1 MANIDRAF
9 IDQVLASTD
18 IVELIKE
25 KVTLS
30 KNGTNYKGLC
40 PFHNEKTPS
49 FNVSSNKQFYHCFG
63 CGASG
68 DAIKFLTEH
77 DHLTF
82 IEALSKLAQAANIEM
97 PDSTKKN
104 DKTYNL
110 FISNKKAAD
119 FYRKTLKVSK
129 DANDYLSKRDISE
142 NMIEIF
148 QIGLARDRWDDLTKM
163 FAKEKLVD
171 NALEAGLLIKANN
184 KVYDRFRNRIMFP
197 IRNSTGNIVGFGG
210 RVFNKQDG
218 AKYLNSP
225 ETKLFHKSYELYGLY
240 ESKKNINQE
249 DNVLIVEGYTDV
261 IGLHNSGIK
270 NCVATLGTAFTKFH
284 FKKIIRYTKNI
295 IFCFD
300 GDSAGKSA
308 AWKAINNCL
317 PELKDDVQL
326 SLIFLPEGTDPD
338 TFVKQKKDEFLTS
351 IENAIPMSQFIIQ
364 SLRTDLDISSVE
376 GRTAFLLN
384 AKKIIDQ
391 MPEITYTN
399 ILKEE
404 FEKIGGNTIN
414 TLKKNNVSKSQNE
427 EKESNI
433 QADSFDIKELAL
445 VNILLEYPNLLDD
458 DTYARYITNNELT
471 NIYDSAVKEK
481 SINPN
486 FKAAH
491 IVNRF
496 EGSHIIHNIMTM
508 KSNEKSEDS
517 ARLTINEI
525 TSQLEKNSNEKTYFD
540 LLNRYS
546 NGDNLSDDEREF
558 IKNFKK

>member
-25 KVTLS
+25 KVALS
-30 KNGTNYKGLC
+30 KNGANYKGLC

-104 DKTYNL
+104 DTTYNL

-119 FYRKTLKVSK
+119 FYNKTLKSNN
-129 DANDYLSKRDISE
+129 DANAYLSKRDI
-142 NMIEIF
+142 NQTMIETF
-148 QIGLARDRWDDLTKM
+148 QIGLANDSWDDLTKI
-163 FAKEKLVD
+163 FTKDKVIE
-171 NALEAGLLIKANN
+171 NALEAGLLIKSNN
-184 KVYDRFRNRIMFP
+184 KIYDRFRNRIMFP
-197 IRNSTGNIVGFGG
+197 IRNSTGNIIGFGG
-210 RVFNKQDG
+210 RIFNQQDG

-240 ESKKNINQE
+240 ESKKSISQE
-249 DNVLIVEGYTDV
+249 DKVLIVEGYTDV

-284 FKKIIRYTKNI
+284 FKKIIRYTNNI
-295 IFCFD
+295 TFCFD
-300 GDSAGKSA
+300 GDVAGKSA

-317 PELKDDVQL
+317 PELKDGVQL
-326 SLIFLPEGTDPD
+326 SLIFLPEGSDPD
-338 TFVKQKKDEFLTS
+338 TFVKEEKDEFLNL
-351 IENAIPMSQFIIQ
+351 INNAMPLSQFIIQ
-364 SLRTDLDISSVE
+364 SLKSNLDINSVE
-376 GRTAFLLN
+376 GRTAFLIN
-384 AKKIIDQ
+384 AKKIIDE
-391 MPEITYTN
+391 MPDITYTT
-399 ILKEE
+399 ILKKE
-404 FEKIGGNTIN
+404 FENIGGNTIRKDIAPKVEAVN
-414 TLKKNNVSKSQNE
+414 
-427 EKESNI
+427 KESSI
-433 QADSFDIKELAL
+433 KKDHFDIKELTL
-445 VNILLEYPNLLDD
+445 INILLEYPSLLEDR
-458 DTYARYITNNELT
+458 TYAKYINNSVLKD
-471 NIYDSAVKEK
+471 IYESALKEK
-481 SINPN
+481 KMNQN

-491 IVNRF
+491 IINRYTDD
-496 EGSHIIHNIMTM
+496 HIIHKIMTM
-508 KSNEKSEDS
+508 DSNEKSEDS

-525 TSQLEKNSNEKTYFD
+525 ASQLEKNSNEDIYFD

-546 NGDNLSDDEREF
+546 NGDKLSDDERQF

>member
-25 KVTLS
+25 KVALS
-30 KNGTNYKGLC
+30 KNGANYKGLC

-82 IEALSKLAQAANIEM
+82 IEALSRLAQAANIEM

-104 DKTYNL
+104 DTTYNL

-119 FYRKTLKVSK
+119 FYNKTLKSNN
-129 DANDYLSKRDISE
+129 DANAYLSKRDI
-142 NMIEIF
+142 NQTMIETF
-148 QIGLARDRWDDLTKM
+148 QIGLANDSWDDLTKI
-163 FAKEKLVD
+163 FTKDKVIE
-171 NALEAGLLIKANN
+171 NALEAGLLIKSNN
-184 KVYDRFRNRIMFP
+184 KIYDRFRNRIMFP
-197 IRNSTGNIVGFGG
+197 IRNSTGNIIGFGG
-210 RVFNKQDG
+210 RIFNQQDG

-240 ESKKNINQE
+240 ESKKSISQE
-249 DNVLIVEGYTDV
+249 DKVLNVEGYTDV

-284 FKKIIRYTKNI
+284 FKKIIRYTNNI
-295 IFCFD
+295 TFCFD
-300 GDSAGKSA
+300 GDVAGKSA

-317 PELKDDVQL
+317 PELKDGVQL
-326 SLIFLPEGTDPD
+326 SLIFLPEGSDPD
-338 TFVKQKKDEFLTS
+338 TFVKEEKDEFLNL
-351 IENAIPMSQFIIQ
+351 INNAMPLSQFIIQ
-364 SLRTDLDISSVE
+364 SLKSNLDINSVE
-376 GRTAFLLN
+376 GRTAFLIN
-384 AKKIIDQ
+384 AKKIIDE
-391 MPEITYTN
+391 MPDITYTT
-399 ILKEE
+399 ILKKE
-404 FEKIGGNTIN
+404 FENIGGNTIRKDIAPKVEAVN
-414 TLKKNNVSKSQNE
+414 
-427 EKESNI
+427 KESSI
-433 QADSFDIKELAL
+433 QKDHFDIKELTL
-445 VNILLEYPNLLDD
+445 INILLEYPSLLEDS
-458 DTYARYITNNELT
+458 TYAKYITNSVLID
-471 NIYDSAVKEK
+471 IYESALKEK
-481 SINPN
+481 KMNQN

-491 IVNRF
+491 IINRYTDD
-496 EGSHIIHNIMTM
+496 HIIHKIMTM
-508 KSNEKSEDS
+508 ESNEKSEDS

-525 TSQLEKNSNEKTYFD
+525 ASQLEKNSNEDIYFD

-546 NGDNLSDDEREF
+546 NGDKLSDDERQF

>member
-25 KVTLS
+25 KVALS

-104 DKTYNL
+104 DTTYNL

-119 FYRKTLKVSK
+119 FYNKTLKLNNV
-129 DANDYLSKRDISE
+129 ANAYLSKRDI
-142 NMIEIF
+142 NQTMIETF
-148 QIGLARDRWDDLTKM
+148 QIGLANDSWDDLTKI
-163 FAKEKLVD
+163 FTKDKVIE
-171 NALEAGLLIKANN
+171 NALEAGLLIKSNN
-184 KVYDRFRNRIMFP
+184 KIYDRFRNRIMFP
-197 IRNSTGNIVGFGG
+197 IRNSTGNIIGFGG
-210 RVFNKQDG
+210 RIFNQQDG

-240 ESKKNINQE
+240 ESKKSISQE
-249 DNVLIVEGYTDV
+249 DKVLIVEGYTDV

-284 FKKIIRYTKNI
+284 FKKIIRYTNNI
-295 IFCFD
+295 TFCFD
-300 GDSAGKSA
+300 GDVAGKSA

-317 PELKDDVQL
+317 PELKDGVQL
-326 SLIFLPEGTDPD
+326 SLIFLPEGSDPD
-338 TFVKQKKDEFLTS
+338 TFVKEEKDEFLNL
-351 IENAIPMSQFIIQ
+351 INNAMPLSQFIIQ
-364 SLRTDLDISSVE
+364 SLKSNLDINSVE
-376 GRTAFLLN
+376 GRTAFLIN
-384 AKKIIDQ
+384 AKKIIDE
-391 MPEITYTN
+391 MPDITYTT
-399 ILKEE
+399 ILKKE
-404 FEKIGGNTIN
+404 FENIGGNTIRKDIAPKVEAVN
-414 TLKKNNVSKSQNE
+414 
-427 EKESNI
+427 KESSI
-433 QADSFDIKELAL
+433 QKDHFDIKELTL
-445 VNILLEYPNLLDD
+445 INILLEYPSLLEDS
-458 DTYARYITNNELT
+458 TYAKYITNSVLID
-471 NIYDSAVKEK
+471 IYESALKEK
-481 SINPN
+481 KMNQN

-491 IVNRF
+491 IINRYTDD
-496 EGSHIIHNIMTM
+496 HIIHKIMTM
-508 KSNEKSEDS
+508 ESNEKSEDS

-525 TSQLEKNSNEKTYFD
+525 ASQLEKNSNEDIYFD

-546 NGDNLSDDEREF
+546 NGDKLSDDERQF

>member
-25 KVTLS
+25 KVALS
-30 KNGTNYKGLC
+30 KNGANYKGLC

-104 DKTYNL
+104 DTTYNL

-119 FYRKTLKVSK
+119 FYNKTLKSNN
-129 DANDYLSKRDISE
+129 DANAYLSKRDI
-142 NMIEIF
+142 NQTMIETF
-148 QIGLARDRWDDLTKM
+148 QIGLANDSWDDLTKI
-163 FAKEKLVD
+163 FTKDKVIE
-171 NALEAGLLIKANN
+171 NALEAGLLIKSNN
-184 KVYDRFRNRIMFP
+184 KIYDRFRNRIMFP
-197 IRNSTGNIVGFGG
+197 IRNSTGNIIGFGG
-210 RVFNKQDG
+210 RIFNQQDG

-240 ESKKNINQE
+240 ESKKSISQE
-249 DNVLIVEGYTDV
+249 DKVLIVEGYTDV

-284 FKKIIRYTKNI
+284 FKKIIRYTNNI
-295 IFCFD
+295 TFCFD
-300 GDSAGKSA
+300 GDVAGKSA

-317 PELKDDVQL
+317 PELKDGVQL
-326 SLIFLPEGTDPD
+326 SLIFLPEGSDPD
-338 TFVKQKKDEFLTS
+338 TFVKEEKDEFLNL
-351 IENAIPMSQFIIQ
+351 INNAMPLSQFIIQ
-364 SLRTDLDISSVE
+364 SLKSNLDINSVE
-376 GRTAFLLN
+376 GRTAFLIN
-384 AKKIIDQ
+384 AKKIIDE
-391 MPEITYTN
+391 MPDITYTT
-399 ILKEE
+399 ILKKE
-404 FEKIGGNTIN
+404 FENIGGNTIRKDIAPKVEAVN
-414 TLKKNNVSKSQNE
+414 
-427 EKESNI
+427 KESSI
-433 QADSFDIKELAL
+433 QKDHFDIKELTL
-445 VNILLEYPNLLDD
+445 INILLEYPNLLEDS
-458 DTYARYITNNELT
+458 TYAKHITNSVLID
-471 NIYDSAVKEK
+471 IYESALKEK
-481 SINPN
+481 KMNQN

-491 IVNRF
+491 IINRYTDD
-496 EGSHIIHNIMTM
+496 HIIHKIMTM
-508 KSNEKSEDS
+508 ESNEKSEDS

-525 TSQLEKNSNEKTYFD
+525 ASQLEKNSNEDIYFD

-546 NGDNLSDDEREF
+546 NGDKLSDDERQF

>member
-25 KVTLS
+25 KVALS
-30 KNGTNYKGLC
+30 KNGANYKGLC

-82 IEALSKLAQAANIEM
+82 IEALSRLAQAANIEM

-104 DKTYNL
+104 DTTYNL

-119 FYRKTLKVSK
+119 FYNKTLKSNN
-129 DANDYLSKRDISE
+129 DANTYLSKRDI
-142 NMIEIF
+142 NQTMIETF
-148 QIGLARDRWDDLTKM
+148 QIGLANDSWDDLTKI
-163 FAKEKLVD
+163 FTKDKVIE
-171 NALEAGLLIKANN
+171 NALEAGLLIKSNN
-184 KVYDRFRNRIMFP
+184 KIYDRFRNRIMFP
-197 IRNSTGNIVGFGG
+197 IRNSTGNIIGFGG
-210 RVFNKQDG
+210 RIFNQQDG

-240 ESKKNINQE
+240 ESKKSISQE
-249 DNVLIVEGYTDV
+249 DKVLIVEGYTDV

-284 FKKIIRYTKNI
+284 FKKIIRYTNNI
-295 IFCFD
+295 TFCFD
-300 GDSAGKSA
+300 GDVAGKSA

-317 PELKDDVQL
+317 PELKDGVQL
-326 SLIFLPEGTDPD
+326 SLIFLPEGSDPD
-338 TFVKQKKDEFLTS
+338 TFVKEEKDEFLNL
-351 IENAIPMSQFIIQ
+351 INNAMPLSQFIIQ
-364 SLRTDLDISSVE
+364 SLKSNLDINSVE
-376 GRTAFLLN
+376 GRTAFLIN
-384 AKKIIDQ
+384 AKKIIDE
-391 MPEITYTN
+391 MPDITYTT
-399 ILKEE
+399 ILKKE
-404 FEKIGGNTIN
+404 FENIGGNTIRKDITPKVEAVN
-414 TLKKNNVSKSQNE
+414 
-427 EKESNI
+427 KESSI
-433 QADSFDIKELAL
+433 KKDHFDIKELTL
-445 VNILLEYPNLLDD
+445 INILLEYPNLLEDSS
-458 DTYARYITNNELT
+458 YAKYITNSALID
-471 NIYDSAVKEK
+471 IYESALKEK
-481 SINPN
+481 KMNQN

-491 IVNRF
+491 IINRYTDD
-496 EGSHIIHNIMTM
+496 HIIHKIMTM
-508 KSNEKSEDS
+508 ESNEKSEDS
-517 ARLTINEI
+517 ARLTINKI
-525 TSQLEKNSNEKTYFD
+525 VSQLEKNADEDIYFD

-546 NGDNLSDDEREF
+546 NGDRLSDDERQF

>member
-25 KVTLS
+25 KVALS

-104 DKTYNL
+104 DTTYNL

-119 FYRKTLKVSK
+119 FYNKTLKSNN
-129 DANDYLSKRDISE
+129 DANAYLSKRDI
-142 NMIEIF
+142 NQTMIETF
-148 QIGLARDRWDDLTKM
+148 QIGLANDSWDDLTKM
-163 FAKEKLVD
+163 FTKDKVIE
-171 NALEAGLLIKANN
+171 NALEAGLLIKSNN
-184 KVYDRFRNRIMFP
+184 KIYDRFRNRIMFP
-197 IRNSTGNIVGFGG
+197 IRNSTGNIIGFGG
-210 RVFNKQDG
+210 RIFNQQDG

-240 ESKKNINQE
+240 ESKKSISQE
-249 DNVLIVEGYTDV
+249 DKVLIVEGYTDV
-261 IGLHNSGIK
+261 IGLHNSAIK

-284 FKKIIRYTKNI
+284 FKKIIRYTNNI
-295 IFCFD
+295 TFCFD
-300 GDSAGKSA
+300 GDVAGKSA

-317 PELKDDVQL
+317 PELKDGVQL
-326 SLIFLPEGTDPD
+326 SLIFLPEGSDPD
-338 TFVKQKKDEFLTS
+338 TFVKEEKDEFLNL
-351 IENAIPMSQFIIQ
+351 INNAIPLSQFIIQ
-364 SLRTDLDISSVE
+364 SLKSNLDINSVE
-376 GRTAFLLN
+376 GRTAFLIN

-391 MPEITYTN
+391 MPDITYTA
-399 ILKEE
+399 ILKKE
-404 FEKIGGNTIN
+404 FENIGGNTIR
-414 TLKKNNVSKSQNE
+414 KNIAPKVKAVN
-427 EKESNI
+427 KESSI
-433 QADSFDIKELAL
+433 QKDHFDIKELTL
-445 VNILLEYPNLLDD
+445 INILLEYPSLLEDS
-458 DTYARYITNNELT
+458 TYAKYITNSVLID
-471 NIYDSAVKEK
+471 IYESALKEK
-481 SINPN
+481 KMNQN

-491 IVNRF
+491 IINRYTDD
-496 EGSHIIHNIMTM
+496 HIIHQIMTM
-508 KSNEKSEDS
+508 ELNEKSEDS
-517 ARLTINEI
+517 ARLTINGI
-525 TSQLEKNSNEKTYFD
+525 ASQLEKNSNEDIYFD

-546 NGDNLSDDEREF
+546 NGDKLSDDERQF

>member
-25 KVTLS
+25 KVALS

-104 DKTYNL
+104 DTTYNL

-119 FYRKTLKVSK
+119 FYNKTLKSNN
-129 DANDYLSKRDISE
+129 DANAYLSKRDI
-142 NMIEIF
+142 NQTMIETF
-148 QIGLARDRWDDLTKM
+148 QIGLANDSWDDLTKI
-163 FAKEKLVD
+163 FTKDKVIE
-171 NALEAGLLIKANN
+171 NALEAGLLIKSNN
-184 KVYDRFRNRIMFP
+184 KIYDRFRNRIMFP
-197 IRNSTGNIVGFGG
+197 IRNSTGNIIGFGG
-210 RVFNKQDG
+210 RIFNQQDG

-240 ESKKNINQE
+240 ESKKSISQE
-249 DNVLIVEGYTDV
+249 DKVLIVEGYTDV

-284 FKKIIRYTKNI
+284 FKKIIRYTNNI
-295 IFCFD
+295 TFCFD
-300 GDSAGKSA
+300 GDVAGKSA

-317 PELKDDVQL
+317 PELKDGVQL
-326 SLIFLPEGTDPD
+326 SLIFLPEGSDPD
-338 TFVKQKKDEFLTS
+338 TFVKEEKDEFLNL
-351 IENAIPMSQFIIQ
+351 INNAMPLSQFIIQ
-364 SLRTDLDISSVE
+364 SLKSNLDINSVE
-376 GRTAFLLN
+376 GRTAFLIN
-384 AKKIIDQ
+384 AKKIIDE
-391 MPEITYTN
+391 MPDITYTT
-399 ILKEE
+399 ILKKE
-404 FEKIGGNTIN
+404 FENIGGNTIRKDIAPKVEAVN
-414 TLKKNNVSKSQNE
+414 
-427 EKESNI
+427 KESSI
-433 QADSFDIKELAL
+433 KKDHFDIKELTL
-445 VNILLEYPNLLDD
+445 INILLEYPSLLEDS
-458 DTYARYITNNELT
+458 TYAKYITNSVLID
-471 NIYDSAVKEK
+471 IYESALKEK
-481 SINPN
+481 KMNQN

-491 IVNRF
+491 IINRYTDD
-496 EGSHIIHNIMTM
+496 HIIHKIMTM
-508 KSNEKSEDS
+508 ESNEKSEDS

-525 TSQLEKNSNEKTYFD
+525 ASQLEKNSNEDIYFD

-546 NGDNLSDDEREF
+546 NGDKLSDDERQF

>member
-25 KVTLS
+25 KVDLS

-104 DKTYNL
+104 DTTYNL

-119 FYRKTLKVSK
+119 FYNKTLKSNNN
-129 DANDYLSKRDISE
+129 ANAYLSKRDI
-142 NMIEIF
+142 NQTMIETF
-148 QIGLARDRWDDLTKM
+148 QIGLANDSWDDLTKI
-163 FAKEKLVD
+163 FTKDKIIE
-171 NALEAGLLIKANN
+171 NALEAGLLIKSNN
-184 KVYDRFRNRIMFP
+184 KIYDRFRNRIMFP
-197 IRNSTGNIVGFGG
+197 IRNSTGNIIGFGG
-210 RVFNKQDG
+210 RIFNQQDG

-240 ESKKNINQE
+240 ESKKSISQE
-249 DNVLIVEGYTDV
+249 DKVLIVEGYTDV

-284 FKKIIRYTKNI
+284 FKKIMRYTNNI
-295 IFCFD
+295 SFCFD
-300 GDSAGKSA
+300 GDVAGKSA

-317 PELKDDVQL
+317 PELKDGVQL

-338 TFVKQKKDEFLTS
+338 TFVKEEKDEFLNL
-351 IENAIPMSQFIIQ
+351 INDAIPLSQFIIQ
-364 SLRTDLDISSVE
+364 SLKTNLDINSVE
-376 GRTAFLLN
+376 GRTAFLIN
-384 AKKIIDQ
+384 AKKIIDE
-391 MPEITYTN
+391 MPDITYTT
-399 ILKEE
+399 ILKKE
-404 FEKIGGNTIN
+404 FENIGGNTIRR
-414 TLKKNNVSKSQNE
+414 NVAPKIE
-427 EKESNI
+427 EVNKESSA
-433 QADSFDIKELAL
+433 QKDHFDIKELTL
-445 VNILLEYPNLLDD
+445 INILLEYPNLLEDG
-458 DTYARYITNNELT
+458 TYAKYITNSVLID
-471 NIYDSAVKEK
+471 IYESALKEK
-481 SINPN
+481 KMNQN

-491 IVNRF
+491 IINRYTDD
-496 EGSHIIHNIMTM
+496 HIIHVIMAM
-508 KSNEKSEDS
+508 ESNEKSEDS

-525 TSQLEKNSNEKTYFD
+525 ASQLEKNSNEDIYFD

-546 NGDNLSDDEREF
+546 NGDKLSDDERQF

>member
-25 KVTLS
+25 KVALS
-30 KNGTNYKGLC
+30 KNGANYKGLC

-104 DKTYNL
+104 DTTYNL

-119 FYRKTLKVSK
+119 FYNKTLKSNN
-129 DANDYLSKRDISE
+129 DANAYLSKRDI
-142 NMIEIF
+142 NQTMIETF
-148 QIGLARDRWDDLTKM
+148 QIGLANDSWDDLTKI
-163 FAKEKLVD
+163 FTKDKIIE
-171 NALEAGLLIKANN
+171 NALEAGLLIKSNN
-184 KVYDRFRNRIMFP
+184 KIYDRFRNRIMFP
-197 IRNSTGNIVGFGG
+197 IRNSTGNIIGFGG
-210 RVFNKQDG
+210 RIFNQQDG

-240 ESKKNINQE
+240 ESKKSISQE
-249 DNVLIVEGYTDV
+249 DKVLIVEGYTDV

-284 FKKIIRYTKNI
+284 FKKIIRYTNNI
-295 IFCFD
+295 TFCFD
-300 GDSAGKSA
+300 GDVAGKSA

-317 PELKDDVQL
+317 PELKDGVQL

-338 TFVKQKKDEFLTS
+338 TFVKEEKDEFLNL
-351 IENAIPMSQFIIQ
+351 INNAMPLSQFIIQ
-364 SLRTDLDISSVE
+364 SLKSNLDINSVE
-376 GRTAFLLN
+376 GRTAFLIN
-384 AKKIIDQ
+384 AKKIIDE
-391 MPEITYTN
+391 MPDITYTT
-399 ILKEE
+399 ILKKE
-404 FEKIGGNTIN
+404 FENIGGNTIRKDIARKVEAVN
-414 TLKKNNVSKSQNE
+414 
-427 EKESNI
+427 KESSI
-433 QADSFDIKELAL
+433 QKDHFDIKELTL
-445 VNILLEYPNLLDD
+445 INILLEYPSLLEDS
-458 DTYARYITNNELT
+458 TYAKYITNSVLID
-471 NIYDSAVKEK
+471 IYESALKEK
-481 SINPN
+481 KMNQN

-491 IVNRF
+491 IINRYTDD
-496 EGSHIIHNIMTM
+496 HIIHKIMTM
-508 KSNEKSEDS
+508 ESNEKSEDS

-525 TSQLEKNSNEKTYFD
+525 ASQLEKNSNEDIYFD

-546 NGDNLSDDEREF
+546 NGDKLSDDERQF

>member
-25 KVTLS
+25 KVALS
-30 KNGTNYKGLC
+30 KNGANYKGLC

-104 DKTYNL
+104 DTTYNL

-119 FYRKTLKVSK
+119 FYNKTLKLNNV
-129 DANDYLSKRDISE
+129 ANAYLSKRDI
-142 NMIEIF
+142 NQTMIETF
-148 QIGLARDRWDDLTKM
+148 QIGLANDSWDDLTKI
-163 FAKEKLVD
+163 FTKDKVIE
-171 NALEAGLLIKANN
+171 NALEAGLLIKSNN
-184 KVYDRFRNRIMFP
+184 KIYDRFRNRIMFP
-197 IRNSTGNIVGFGG
+197 IRNSTGNIIGFGG
-210 RVFNKQDG
+210 RIFNQQDG

-240 ESKKNINQE
+240 ESKKSISQE
-249 DNVLIVEGYTDV
+249 DKVLIVEGYTDV

-284 FKKIIRYTKNI
+284 FKKIIRYTNNI
-295 IFCFD
+295 TFCFD
-300 GDSAGKSA
+300 GDVAGKSA

-317 PELKDDVQL
+317 PELKDGVQL
-326 SLIFLPEGTDPD
+326 SLIFLPEGSDPD
-338 TFVKQKKDEFLTS
+338 TFVKEEKDEFLNL
-351 IENAIPMSQFIIQ
+351 INNAMPLSQFIIQ
-364 SLRTDLDISSVE
+364 SLKSNLDINSVE
-376 GRTAFLLN
+376 GRTAFLIN
-384 AKKIIDQ
+384 AKKIIDE
-391 MPEITYTN
+391 MPDITYTT
-399 ILKEE
+399 ILQKE
-404 FEKIGGNTIN
+404 FENIGGNTIRKDIAPKVEVVN
-414 TLKKNNVSKSQNE
+414 
-427 EKESNI
+427 KESGI
-433 QADSFDIKELAL
+433 QKDHFDIKELTL
-445 VNILLEYPNLLDD
+445 INILLEYPSLLEDR
-458 DTYARYITNNELT
+458 TYAKYITNSVLKD
-471 NIYDSAVKEK
+471 IYESALKEK
-481 SINPN
+481 KINQN

-491 IVNRF
+491 IINRYTDD
-496 EGSHIIHNIMTM
+496 HIIHKIMTM
-508 KSNEKSEDS
+508 ESNEKSEDS

-525 TSQLEKNSNEKTYFD
+525 ASQLEKNSNEDIYFD

-546 NGDNLSDDEREF
+546 NGDKLSDDERQF

>member
-25 KVTLS
+25 KVALS
-30 KNGTNYKGLC
+30 KNGANYKGLC

-104 DKTYNL
+104 DTTYNL
-110 FISNKKAAD
+110 FISNKNAAD
-119 FYRKTLKVSK
+119 FYNKTLKSNN
-129 DANDYLSKRDISE
+129 DANTYLSKRDI
-142 NMIEIF
+142 NQTMIETF
-148 QIGLARDRWDDLTKM
+148 QIGLANDSWDDLTKI
-163 FAKEKLVD
+163 FTKEKIIE
-171 NALEAGLLIKANN
+171 NALEAGLLIKSNN
-184 KVYDRFRNRIMFP
+184 KIYDRFRNRIMFP
-197 IRNSTGNIVGFGG
+197 IRNSTGNIIGFGG
-210 RVFNKQDG
+210 RIFNQQDG

-240 ESKKNINQE
+240 ESKKSISQE
-249 DNVLIVEGYTDV
+249 DKVLIVEGYTDV

-284 FKKIIRYTKNI
+284 FKKIIRYTNNI
-295 IFCFD
+295 TFCFD
-300 GDSAGKSA
+300 GDVAGKSA

-317 PELKDDVQL
+317 PELKDGVQL
-326 SLIFLPEGTDPD
+326 SLIFLPEGSDPD
-338 TFVKQKKDEFLTS
+338 TFVKEEKDEFLNL
-351 IENAIPMSQFIIQ
+351 INNAMPLSQFIIH
-364 SLRTDLDISSVE
+364 SLKSNLDINSVE
-376 GRTAFLLN
+376 GRTTFLIN
-384 AKKIIDQ
+384 AKKIIDE
-391 MPEITYTN
+391 MPDITYTT
-399 ILKEE
+399 ILKKE
-404 FEKIGGNTIN
+404 FENIGGNTIR
-414 TLKKNNVSKSQNE
+414 KNIAPKVEAVN
-427 EKESNI
+427 KESSI
-433 QADSFDIKELAL
+433 QKDHFDIKELTL
-445 VNILLEYPNLLDD
+445 INILLEYPTLLEDS
-458 DTYARYITNNELT
+458 TYAKYITNSVLID
-471 NIYDSAVKEK
+471 IYESALKEK
-481 SINPN
+481 KMNQN

-491 IVNRF
+491 IINRYTDD
-496 EGSHIIHNIMTM
+496 HIIHKIMTM
-508 KSNEKSEDS
+508 ESNEKSEDS

-525 TSQLEKNSNEKTYFD
+525 ASQLEKNSNEDIYFD

-546 NGDNLSDDEREF
+546 NGDKLSDDERQF

>member
-25 KVTLS
+25 KVALS
-30 KNGTNYKGLC
+30 KNGANYKGLC

-104 DKTYNL
+104 DTTYNL

-119 FYRKTLKVSK
+119 FYNKTLKSNN
-129 DANDYLSKRDISE
+129 DANAYLSKRDI
-142 NMIEIF
+142 NQTMIETF
-148 QIGLARDRWDDLTKM
+148 QIGLANDSWDNLTKI
-163 FAKEKLVD
+163 FTKDKIIE
-171 NALEAGLLIKANN
+171 NALEAGLLIKSNN
-184 KVYDRFRNRIMFP
+184 KIYDRFRNRIMFP
-197 IRNSTGNIVGFGG
+197 IRNSTGNIIGFGG
-210 RVFNKQDG
+210 RIFNQQDG

-240 ESKKNINQE
+240 ESKKSISQE
-249 DNVLIVEGYTDV
+249 DKVLIVEGYTDV

-284 FKKIIRYTKNI
+284 FKKIIRYTNNI
-295 IFCFD
+295 TFCFD
-300 GDSAGKSA
+300 GDVAGKSA

-317 PELKDDVQL
+317 PELKDGVQL

-338 TFVKQKKDEFLTS
+338 TFVKEEKDEFLNL
-351 IENAIPMSQFIIQ
+351 INNAMPLSQFIIQ
-364 SLRTDLDISSVE
+364 SLKSNLDINSVE
-376 GRTAFLLN
+376 GRTAFLIN
-384 AKKIIDQ
+384 AKKIIDE
-391 MPEITYTN
+391 MPDITYTT
-399 ILKEE
+399 ILQKE
-404 FEKIGGNTIN
+404 FENIGGNTIRKDIAPKVEAVN
-414 TLKKNNVSKSQNE
+414 
-427 EKESNI
+427 KESSI
-433 QADSFDIKELAL
+433 KKDHFDIKELTL
-445 VNILLEYPNLLDD
+445 INILLEYPSLLEDS
-458 DTYARYITNNELT
+458 TYAKYITNSVLID
-471 NIYDSAVKEK
+471 IYESALKEK
-481 SINPN
+481 KMNQN

-491 IVNRF
+491 IINRYTDD
-496 EGSHIIHNIMTM
+496 HIIHKIMTM
-508 KSNEKSEDS
+508 ESNEKSEDS
-517 ARLTINEI
+517 ARLTVNEI
-525 TSQLEKNSNEKTYFD
+525 ASQLEKNSNEDIYFD

-546 NGDNLSDDEREF
+546 NGDRLSDDERQF

>member
-25 KVTLS
+25 KVALS

-104 DKTYNL
+104 DTTYNL

-119 FYRKTLKVSK
+119 FYNKTLKSNN
-129 DANDYLSKRDISE
+129 DANAYLSKREI
-142 NMIEIF
+142 NQTMIETF
-148 QIGLARDRWDDLTKM
+148 QIGLANDSWDDLTKI
-163 FAKEKLVD
+163 FTKDKIIE
-171 NALEAGLLIKANN
+171 NALEAGLLIKSNN
-184 KVYDRFRNRIMFP
+184 KIYDRFRNRIMFP
-197 IRNSTGNIVGFGG
+197 IRNSTGNIIGFGG
-210 RVFNKQDG
+210 RIFNQQDG

-240 ESKKNINQE
+240 ESKKSISQE
-249 DNVLIVEGYTDV
+249 DKVLIVEGYTDV

-284 FKKIIRYTKNI
+284 FKKIIRYTNNI
-295 IFCFD
+295 TFCFD
-300 GDSAGKSA
+300 GDVAGKSA

-317 PELKDDVQL
+317 PELKDGVQL
-326 SLIFLPEGTDPD
+326 SLIFLPEGSDPD
-338 TFVKQKKDEFLTS
+338 TFVKEEKDEFLNL
-351 IENAIPMSQFIIQ
+351 INNAIPLSQFIIQ
-364 SLRTDLDISSVE
+364 SLKSNLDINSVE
-376 GRTAFLLN
+376 GRTAFLIN
-384 AKKIIDQ
+384 AKKIIDE
-391 MPEITYTN
+391 MPDITYTT
-399 ILKEE
+399 ILKKE
-404 FEKIGGNTIN
+404 FENIAGNTIRKDIAPKVEAVN
-414 TLKKNNVSKSQNE
+414 
-427 EKESNI
+427 KESSI
-433 QADSFDIKELAL
+433 QKDHFDIKELTL
-445 VNILLEYPNLLDD
+445 INILLEYPSLLEDS
-458 DTYARYITNNELT
+458 TYAKYITNSVLID
-471 NIYDSAVKEK
+471 IYESALKEK
-481 SINPN
+481 KMNQN

-491 IVNRF
+491 IINRYTDD
-496 EGSHIIHNIMTM
+496 HIIHKIMTM
-508 KSNEKSEDS
+508 ESNEKSEDS

-525 TSQLEKNSNEKTYFD
+525 ASQLEKNSNEDIYFD

-546 NGDNLSDDEREF
+546 NGDKLSDDERQF

>member
-25 KVTLS
+25 KVALS
-30 KNGTNYKGLC
+30 KNGANYKGLC

-104 DKTYNL
+104 DTTYNL

-119 FYRKTLKVSK
+119 FYNKTLKSNN
-129 DANDYLSKRDISE
+129 DANAYLSKRDI
-142 NMIEIF
+142 NQTMIETF
-148 QIGLARDRWDDLTKM
+148 QIGLANDSWDDLTKI
-163 FAKEKLVD
+163 FTKDKVIE
-171 NALEAGLLIKANN
+171 NALEAGLLIKSNN
-184 KVYDRFRNRIMFP
+184 KIYDRFRNRIMFP
-197 IRNSTGNIVGFGG
+197 IRNSTGNIIGFGG
-210 RVFNKQDG
+210 RIFNQQDG

-240 ESKKNINQE
+240 ESKKSISQE
-249 DNVLIVEGYTDV
+249 DKVLIVEGYTDV

-284 FKKIIRYTKNI
+284 FKKIIRYTNNI
-295 IFCFD
+295 TFCFD
-300 GDSAGKSA
+300 GDVAGKSA

-317 PELKDDVQL
+317 PELKDGVQL
-326 SLIFLPEGTDPD
+326 SLIFLPEGSDPD
-338 TFVKQKKDEFLTS
+338 TFVKEEKDEFLNL
-351 IENAIPMSQFIIQ
+351 INNAMPLSQFIIQ
-364 SLRTDLDISSVE
+364 SLKSNLDINSVE
-376 GRTAFLLN
+376 GRTAFLIN
-384 AKKIIDQ
+384 AKKIIDE
-391 MPEITYTN
+391 MPDITYTT
-399 ILKEE
+399 ILKKE
-404 FEKIGGNTIN
+404 FENIGGNTIRKDIAPKVEAVN
-414 TLKKNNVSKSQNE
+414 
-427 EKESNI
+427 KESSI
-433 QADSFDIKELAL
+433 KKDHFDIKELTL
-445 VNILLEYPNLLDD
+445 INILLEYPSLLEDR
-458 DTYARYITNNELT
+458 TYAKYINNSVLKD
-471 NIYDSAVKEK
+471 IYESALKEK
-481 SINPN
+481 KMNQN

-491 IVNRF
+491 IINRYTDD
-496 EGSHIIHNIMTM
+496 HIIHKIMTM
-508 KSNEKSEDS
+508 ESNEKSEDS

-525 TSQLEKNSNEKTYFD
+525 ASQLEKNSNEDIYFD

-546 NGDNLSDDEREF
+546 NGDKLSDDERQF

>member
-25 KVTLS
+25 KVALS
-30 KNGTNYKGLC
+30 KNGANYKGLC

-104 DKTYNL
+104 DTTYNL

-119 FYRKTLKVSK
+119 FYNKTLKSNN
-129 DANDYLSKRDISE
+129 DANAYLSKRDI
-142 NMIEIF
+142 NQTMIETF
-148 QIGLARDRWDDLTKM
+148 QIGLANDSWDDLTKI
-163 FAKEKLVD
+163 FTKDKVIE
-171 NALEAGLLIKANN
+171 NALEAGLLIKSNN
-184 KVYDRFRNRIMFP
+184 KIYDRFRNRIMFP
-197 IRNSTGNIVGFGG
+197 IRNSTGNIIGFGG
-210 RVFNKQDG
+210 RIFNQQDG

-240 ESKKNINQE
+240 ESKKSISQE
-249 DNVLIVEGYTDV
+249 DKVLIVEGYTDV

-284 FKKIIRYTKNI
+284 FKKIIRYTNNI
-295 IFCFD
+295 TFCFD
-300 GDSAGKSA
+300 GDVAGKSA

-317 PELKDDVQL
+317 PELKDGVQL
-326 SLIFLPEGTDPD
+326 SLIFLPEGSDPD
-338 TFVKQKKDEFLTS
+338 TFVKEEKDEFLNL
-351 IENAIPMSQFIIQ
+351 INNAMPLSQFIIQ
-364 SLRTDLDISSVE
+364 SLKSNLDINSVE
-376 GRTAFLLN
+376 GRTAFLIN
-384 AKKIIDQ
+384 AKKIIDE
-391 MPEITYTN
+391 MPDITYTT
-399 ILKEE
+399 ILKKE
-404 FEKIGGNTIN
+404 FENIGGNTIRKDIPPKVESVN
-414 TLKKNNVSKSQNE
+414 
-427 EKESNI
+427 KESSI
-433 QADSFDIKELAL
+433 QKDHFDIKELTL
-445 VNILLEYPNLLDD
+445 INILLEYPSLLEDS
-458 DTYARYITNNELT
+458 TYAKYITNSVLID
-471 NIYDSAVKEK
+471 IYESALKEK
-481 SINPN
+481 KMNQN

-491 IVNRF
+491 IINRYTDD
-496 EGSHIIHNIMTM
+496 HIIHKIMTM
-508 KSNEKSEDS
+508 ESNEKSEDS

-525 TSQLEKNSNEKTYFD
+525 ASQLEKNSNEDIYFD

-546 NGDNLSDDEREF
+546 NGDKLSDDERQF

>member
-25 KVTLS
+25 KVALS
-30 KNGTNYKGLC
+30 KNGANYKGLC

-104 DKTYNL
+104 DTTYNL

-119 FYRKTLKVSK
+119 FYNKTLKSNN
-129 DANDYLSKRDISE
+129 DANAYLSKRDI
-142 NMIEIF
+142 NQTMIETF
-148 QIGLARDRWDDLTKM
+148 QIGLANDSWDDLTKI
-163 FAKEKLVD
+163 FTKDKVIE
-171 NALEAGLLIKANN
+171 NALEAGLLIKSNN
-184 KVYDRFRNRIMFP
+184 KIYDRFRNRIMFP
-197 IRNSTGNIVGFGG
+197 IRNSTGNIIGFGG
-210 RVFNKQDG
+210 RIFNQQDG

-240 ESKKNINQE
+240 ESKKSISQE
-249 DNVLIVEGYTDV
+249 DKVLIVEGYTDV

-284 FKKIIRYTKNI
+284 FKKIIRYTNNI
-295 IFCFD
+295 TFCFD
-300 GDSAGKSA
+300 GDVAGKSA

-317 PELKDDVQL
+317 PELKDGVQL
-326 SLIFLPEGTDPD
+326 SLIFLPEGSDPD
-338 TFVKQKKDEFLTS
+338 TFVKEEKDEFLNL
-351 IENAIPMSQFIIQ
+351 INNAIPLSQFIIQ
-364 SLRTDLDISSVE
+364 SLKSNLDINSVE
-376 GRTAFLLN
+376 GRTAFLIN
-384 AKKIIDQ
+384 AKKIIDE
-391 MPEITYTN
+391 MPDITYTT
-399 ILKEE
+399 ILKKE
-404 FEKIGGNTIN
+404 FENIGGNTIRKDIAPKVEAVN
-414 TLKKNNVSKSQNE
+414 
-427 EKESNI
+427 KESSI
-433 QADSFDIKELAL
+433 QKDHFDIKELTL
-445 VNILLEYPNLLDD
+445 INILLEYPSLLEDS
-458 DTYARYITNNELT
+458 TYAKYITNSVLID
-471 NIYDSAVKEK
+471 IYESALKEK
-481 SINPN
+481 KMNQN

-491 IVNRF
+491 IINRYTDD
-496 EGSHIIHNIMTM
+496 HIIHKIMTM
-508 KSNEKSEDS
+508 ESNEKSEDS

-525 TSQLEKNSNEKTYFD
+525 ASQLEKNSNEDIYFD

-546 NGDNLSDDEREF
+546 NGDKLSDDERQF

>member
-25 KVTLS
+25 KVALS
-30 KNGTNYKGLC
+30 KNGANYKGLC

-104 DKTYNL
+104 DTTYNL

-119 FYRKTLKVSK
+119 FYNKTLKSNN
-129 DANDYLSKRDISE
+129 DANAYLSKRDI
-142 NMIEIF
+142 NQTMIETF
-148 QIGLARDRWDDLTKM
+148 QIGLANDSWDDLTKI
-163 FAKEKLVD
+163 FTKDKVIE
-171 NALEAGLLIKANN
+171 NALEAGLLIKSNN
-184 KVYDRFRNRIMFP
+184 KIYDRFRNRIMFP
-197 IRNSTGNIVGFGG
+197 IRNSTGNIIGFGG
-210 RVFNKQDG
+210 RIFNQQDG

-240 ESKKNINQE
+240 ESKKSISQE
-249 DNVLIVEGYTDV
+249 DKVLIVEGYTDV

-284 FKKIIRYTKNI
+284 FKKIIRYTNNI
-295 IFCFD
+295 TFCFD
-300 GDSAGKSA
+300 GDVAGKSA

-317 PELKDDVQL
+317 PELKDGVQL
-326 SLIFLPEGTDPD
+326 SLIFLPEGSDPD
-338 TFVKQKKDEFLTS
+338 TFVKEEKDEFLNL
-351 IENAIPMSQFIIQ
+351 INNAMPLSQFIIQ
-364 SLRTDLDISSVE
+364 SLKSNLDINSVE
-376 GRTAFLLN
+376 GRTAFLIN
-384 AKKIIDQ
+384 AKKIIDE
-391 MPEITYTN
+391 MPDITYTT
-399 ILKEE
+399 ILQKE
-404 FEKIGGNTIN
+404 FENIGGNTIRKDIAPKVEAVN
-414 TLKKNNVSKSQNE
+414 
-427 EKESNI
+427 KESSI
-433 QADSFDIKELAL
+433 KKDHFDIKELTL
-445 VNILLEYPNLLDD
+445 INILLEYPSLLEDR
-458 DTYARYITNNELT
+458 TYAKYINNSVLKD
-471 NIYDSAVKEK
+471 IYESALKEK
-481 SINPN
+481 KMNQN

-491 IVNRF
+491 IINRYTDD
-496 EGSHIIHNIMTM
+496 HIIHKIMTM
-508 KSNEKSEDS
+508 ESNEKSEDS
-517 ARLTINEI
+517 ARLTVNEI
-525 TSQLEKNSNEKTYFD
+525 ASQLEKNSNEDIYFD

-546 NGDNLSDDEREF
+546 NGDKLSDDERQF

>member
-25 KVTLS
+25 KVALS
-30 KNGTNYKGLC
+30 KNGANYKGLC

-104 DKTYNL
+104 DVTYNL

-119 FYRKTLKVSK
+119 FYNKTLKFNN
-129 DANDYLSKRDISE
+129 DANAYLSKRDI
-142 NMIEIF
+142 NQTMIETF
-148 QIGLARDRWDDLTKM
+148 QIGLANDSWDDLTKI
-163 FAKEKLVD
+163 FTKDKVIE
-171 NALEAGLLIKANN
+171 NALEAGLLIKSNN
-184 KVYDRFRNRIMFP
+184 KIYDRFRNRIMFP
-197 IRNSTGNIVGFGG
+197 IRNSTGNIIGFGG
-210 RVFNKQDG
+210 RIFNQQDG

-240 ESKKNINQE
+240 ESKKSISQE
-249 DNVLIVEGYTDV
+249 DKVLIVEGYTDV

-284 FKKIIRYTKNI
+284 FKKIIRYTNNI
-295 IFCFD
+295 TFCFD
-300 GDSAGKSA
+300 GDVAGKSA

-317 PELKDDVQL
+317 PELKDGVQL
-326 SLIFLPEGTDPD
+326 SLIFLPEGSDPD
-338 TFVKQKKDEFLTS
+338 TFVKEEKDEFLNL
-351 IENAIPMSQFIIQ
+351 INNAMPLSQFIIQ
-364 SLRTDLDISSVE
+364 SLKSNLDINSVE
-376 GRTAFLLN
+376 GRTAFLIN
-384 AKKIIDQ
+384 AKKIIDE
-391 MPEITYTN
+391 MPDITYTT
-399 ILKEE
+399 ILKKE
-404 FEKIGGNTIN
+404 FENIGGNTIRR
-414 TLKKNNVSKSQNE
+414 NVAPKIE
-427 EKESNI
+427 EVNKESSV
-433 QADSFDIKELAL
+433 QKDHFDIKELTL
-445 VNILLEYPNLLDD
+445 INILLEYPRLLEDS
-458 DTYARYITNNELT
+458 TYAKYITNSVLID
-471 NIYDSAVKEK
+471 IYESALKEK
-481 SINPN
+481 KMNQN

-491 IVNRF
+491 IINRYTDD
-496 EGSHIIHNIMTM
+496 HIIHEVMTM
-508 KSNEKSEDS
+508 ESNEKSEDS

-525 TSQLEKNSNEKTYFD
+525 ASQLEKNSNEDIYFD

-546 NGDNLSDDEREF
+546 NGDKLSDDERQF

>member
-25 KVTLS
+25 KVALS

-104 DKTYNL
+104 DTTYNL

-119 FYRKTLKVSK
+119 FYNKTLKSNN
-129 DANDYLSKRDISE
+129 DANAYLSKRDI
-142 NMIEIF
+142 NQTMIETF
-148 QIGLARDRWDDLTKM
+148 QIGLANDSWDDLTKI
-163 FAKEKLVD
+163 FTKEKIIE
-171 NALEAGLLIKANN
+171 NALEAGLLIKSNN
-184 KVYDRFRNRIMFP
+184 KIYDRFRNRIMFP
-197 IRNSTGNIVGFGG
+197 IRNSTGNIIGFGG
-210 RVFNKQDG
+210 RIFNQQDG

-240 ESKKNINQE
+240 ESKKSISQE
-249 DNVLIVEGYTDV
+249 DKVLIVEGYTDV

-284 FKKIIRYTKNI
+284 FKKIIRYTNNI
-295 IFCFD
+295 TFCFD
-300 GDSAGKSA
+300 GDVAGKSA

-317 PELKDDVQL
+317 PELKDGVQL
-326 SLIFLPEGTDPD
+326 SLIFLPEGSDPD
-338 TFVKQKKDEFLTS
+338 TFVKEEKDEFLNL
-351 IENAIPMSQFIIQ
+351 INNAMPLSQFIIQ
-364 SLRTDLDISSVE
+364 SLKSNLDINSVE
-376 GRTAFLLN
+376 GRTTFLIN
-384 AKKIIDQ
+384 AKKIIDE
-391 MPEITYTN
+391 MPDITYTT
-399 ILKEE
+399 ILKKE
-404 FEKIGGNTIN
+404 FENIGGNTIRKDIAPKVEAVN
-414 TLKKNNVSKSQNE
+414 
-427 EKESNI
+427 KESSI
-433 QADSFDIKELAL
+433 QKDHFDIKELTL
-445 VNILLEYPNLLDD
+445 INILLEYPSLLEDS
-458 DTYARYITNNELT
+458 TYAKYITNSVLID
-471 NIYDSAVKEK
+471 IYESALKEK
-481 SINPN
+481 KMNQN

-491 IVNRF
+491 IINRYTDD
-496 EGSHIIHNIMTM
+496 HIIHKIMTM
-508 KSNEKSEDS
+508 ESNEKSEDS

-525 TSQLEKNSNEKTYFD
+525 ASQLEKNSNEDIYFD

-546 NGDNLSDDEREF
+546 NGDKLSDDERQF

>member
-25 KVTLS
+25 KVALS
-30 KNGTNYKGLC
+30 KNGANYKGLC

-82 IEALSKLAQAANIEM
+82 IEALSRLAQAANIEM

-104 DKTYNL
+104 DTTYNL

-119 FYRKTLKVSK
+119 FYNKTLKSNN
-129 DANDYLSKRDISE
+129 DANAYLSKRDI
-142 NMIEIF
+142 NQTMIETF
-148 QIGLARDRWDDLTKM
+148 QIGLANDSWDDLTKI
-163 FAKEKLVD
+163 FTKDKVIE
-171 NALEAGLLIKANN
+171 NALEAGLLIKSNN
-184 KVYDRFRNRIMFP
+184 KIYDRFRNRIMFP
-197 IRNSTGNIVGFGG
+197 IRNSTGNIIGFGG
-210 RVFNKQDG
+210 RIFNQQDG

-240 ESKKNINQE
+240 ESKKSISQE
-249 DNVLIVEGYTDV
+249 DKVLIVEGYTDV

-284 FKKIIRYTKNI
+284 FKKIIRYTNNI
-295 IFCFD
+295 TFCFD
-300 GDSAGKSA
+300 GDVAGKSA

-317 PELKDDVQL
+317 PELKDGVQL
-326 SLIFLPEGTDPD
+326 SLIFLPEGSDPD
-338 TFVKQKKDEFLTS
+338 TFVKEEKDEFLNL
-351 IENAIPMSQFIIQ
+351 INNAMPLSQFIIQ
-364 SLRTDLDISSVE
+364 SLKSNLDINSVE
-376 GRTAFLLN
+376 GRTAFLIN
-384 AKKIIDQ
+384 AKKIIDE
-391 MPEITYTN
+391 MPDITYTT
-399 ILKEE
+399 ILQKE
-404 FEKIGGNTIN
+404 FENIGGNTIRKDIAPKVEAVN
-414 TLKKNNVSKSQNE
+414 
-427 EKESNI
+427 KESSI
-433 QADSFDIKELAL
+433 KKDHFDIKELTL
-445 VNILLEYPNLLDD
+445 INILLEYPSLLEDR
-458 DTYARYITNNELT
+458 TYAKYINNSVLKD
-471 NIYDSAVKEK
+471 IYESALKEK
-481 SINPN
+481 KMNQN

-491 IVNRF
+491 IINRYTDD
-496 EGSHIIHNIMTM
+496 HIIHKIMTM
-508 KSNEKSEDS
+508 ESNEKSEDS

-525 TSQLEKNSNEKTYFD
+525 ASQLEKNADEDIYFD

-546 NGDNLSDDEREF
+546 NGDKLSDDERQF

>member
-25 KVTLS
+25 KVALS

-104 DKTYNL
+104 DMTYNL

-119 FYRKTLKVSK
+119 FYNKTLNSSNN
-129 DANDYLSKRDISE
+129 ANAYLSKRDI
-142 NMIEIF
+142 NQTMIETF
-148 QIGLARDRWDDLTKM
+148 QIGLANDSWDDLTKI
-163 FAKEKLVD
+163 FTKEKITE
-171 NALEAGLLIKANN
+171 NALEAGLLIKSNS
-184 KVYDRFRNRIMFP
+184 KIYDRFRNRIMFP
-197 IRNSTGNIVGFGG
+197 IRNSTGNIIGFGG
-210 RVFNKQDG
+210 RIFNQQDG

-240 ESKKNINQE
+240 ESKKSISQE
-249 DNVLIVEGYTDV
+249 DKVLIVEGYTDV
-261 IGLHNSGIK
+261 IGLHNCGIK

-284 FKKIIRYTKNI
+284 FKKLIRYTNNI

-300 GDSAGKSA
+300 GDVAGKSA

-317 PELKDDVQL
+317 PELKDGVQL
-326 SLIFLPEGTDPD
+326 SLIFLPEDTDPD
-338 TFVKQKKDEFLTS
+338 AFVKEDKDEFLNL
-351 IENAIPMSQFIIQ
+351 INNAMPLSQFIIQ
-364 SLRTDLDISSVE
+364 SLKSKLDIDSVE
-376 GRTAFLLN
+376 GRTTFLIN

-391 MPEITYTN
+391 MPDITYTT
-399 ILKEE
+399 ILKKE
-404 FEKIGGNTIN
+404 FENIGGNII
-414 TLKKNNVSKSQNE
+414 KKNIAPKV
-427 EKESNI
+427 ESVNAEISI
-433 QADSFDIKELAL
+433 QKDHFDIKELTL
-445 VNILLEYPNLLDD
+445 INILLEYPNLLKDR
-458 DTYARYITNNELT
+458 TYAKYISNSVLKD
-471 NIYDSAVKEK
+471 IYESALKEK
-481 SINPN
+481 KMNQN

-491 IVNRF
+491 IINRYTDD
-496 EGSHIIHNIMTM
+496 HIIHKIMTM
-508 KSNEKSEDS
+508 ESNEKSEDS

-525 TSQLEKNSNEKTYFD
+525 ASQLEKNSNEDIYFD

-546 NGDNLSDDEREF
+546 DGEKLSDDERQF

>member
-25 KVTLS
+25 KVALS
-30 KNGTNYKGLC
+30 KNGANYKGLC

-104 DKTYNL
+104 DTTYNL

-119 FYRKTLKVSK
+119 FYNKTLKSNN
-129 DANDYLSKRDISE
+129 DANAYLSKRDI
-142 NMIEIF
+142 NQTMIETF
-148 QIGLARDRWDDLTKM
+148 QIGLANDSWDDLTKI
-163 FAKEKLVD
+163 FTKDKVIE
-171 NALEAGLLIKANN
+171 NALEAGLLIKSNN
-184 KVYDRFRNRIMFP
+184 KIYDRFRNRIMFP
-197 IRNSTGNIVGFGG
+197 IRNSTGNIIGFGG
-210 RVFNKQDG
+210 RIFNQQDG

-240 ESKKNINQE
+240 ESKKSISQE
-249 DNVLIVEGYTDV
+249 DKVLIVEGYTDV

-284 FKKIIRYTKNI
+284 FKKIIRYTNNI
-295 IFCFD
+295 TFCFD
-300 GDSAGKSA
+300 GDVAGKSA

-317 PELKDDVQL
+317 PELKDGVQL
-326 SLIFLPEGTDPD
+326 SLIFLPEGSDPD
-338 TFVKQKKDEFLTS
+338 TFVKEEKDEFLNL
-351 IENAIPMSQFIIQ
+351 INNAMPLSQFIIQ
-364 SLRTDLDISSVE
+364 SLKSNLDINSVE
-376 GRTAFLLN
+376 GRTAFLIN
-384 AKKIIDQ
+384 AKKIIDE
-391 MPEITYTN
+391 MPDITYTT
-399 ILKEE
+399 ILKKE
-404 FEKIGGNTIN
+404 FENIGGNTIR
-414 TLKKNNVSKSQNE
+414 KNLAPKIEVIN
-427 EKESNI
+427 KESSI
-433 QADSFDIKELAL
+433 QKDHFDIKELTL
-445 VNILLEYPNLLDD
+445 INILLEYPSLLEDS
-458 DTYARYITNNELT
+458 TYAKYITNSVLID
-471 NIYDSAVKEK
+471 IYESALKEK
-481 SINPN
+481 KMNQN

-491 IVNRF
+491 IINRYTDD
-496 EGSHIIHNIMTM
+496 HIIHKIMTM
-508 KSNEKSEDS
+508 ESNEKSEDS

-525 TSQLEKNSNEKTYFD
+525 ASQLEKNSNEDIYFD

-546 NGDNLSDDEREF
+546 NGDKLSDDERQF

>member
-25 KVTLS
+25 KVALS
-30 KNGTNYKGLC
+30 KNGANYKGLC

-104 DKTYNL
+104 DTTYNL

-119 FYRKTLKVSK
+119 FYNKTLKSNN
-129 DANDYLSKRDISE
+129 DANAYLSKRDI
-142 NMIEIF
+142 NQTMIETF
-148 QIGLARDRWDDLTKM
+148 QIGLANDSWDDLTKI
-163 FAKEKLVD
+163 FTKDKVIE
-171 NALEAGLLIKANN
+171 NALEAGLLIKSNN
-184 KVYDRFRNRIMFP
+184 KIYDRFRNRIMFP
-197 IRNSTGNIVGFGG
+197 IRNSTGNIIGFGG
-210 RVFNKQDG
+210 RIFNQQDG

-240 ESKKNINQE
+240 ESKKSISQE
-249 DNVLIVEGYTDV
+249 DKVLIVEGYTDV

-284 FKKIIRYTKNI
+284 FKKIIRYTNNI
-295 IFCFD
+295 TFCFD
-300 GDSAGKSA
+300 GDVAGKSA

-317 PELKDDVQL
+317 PELKDGVQL
-326 SLIFLPEGTDPD
+326 SLIFLPEGSDPD
-338 TFVKQKKDEFLTS
+338 TFVKEEKDEFLNL
-351 IENAIPMSQFIIQ
+351 INNAMPLSQFIIQ
-364 SLRTDLDISSVE
+364 SLKSNLDINSVE
-376 GRTAFLLN
+376 GRTAFLIN
-384 AKKIIDQ
+384 AKKIIDE
-391 MPEITYTN
+391 MPDITYTT
-399 ILKEE
+399 ILKKE
-404 FEKIGGNTIN
+404 FENIGGNTIRKDIAPKVEAVN
-414 TLKKNNVSKSQNE
+414 
-427 EKESNI
+427 KESSI
-433 QADSFDIKELAL
+433 KKDHFDIKELTL
-445 VNILLEYPNLLDD
+445 INILLEYPSLLEDR
-458 DTYARYITNNELT
+458 TYAKYINNSVLKD
-471 NIYDSAVKEK
+471 IYESALKEK
-481 SINPN
+481 KINQN

-491 IVNRF
+491 IINRYTDD
-496 EGSHIIHNIMTM
+496 HIIHKIMTM
-508 KSNEKSEDS
+508 ESNEKSEDS

-525 TSQLEKNSNEKTYFD
+525 ASQLEKNSNEDIYFD

-546 NGDNLSDDEREF
+546 NGDKLSDDERQF

>member
-25 KVTLS
+25 KVALS
-30 KNGTNYKGLC
+30 KNGANYKGLC

-104 DKTYNL
+104 DTTYNL

-119 FYRKTLKVSK
+119 FYNKTLKLNNV
-129 DANDYLSKRDISE
+129 ANAYLSKRDI
-142 NMIEIF
+142 NQTMIETF
-148 QIGLARDRWDDLTKM
+148 QIGLANDSWDDLTKI
-163 FAKEKLVD
+163 FTKDKVIE
-171 NALEAGLLIKANN
+171 NALEAGLLIKSNN
-184 KVYDRFRNRIMFP
+184 KIYDRFRNRIMFP
-197 IRNSTGNIVGFGG
+197 IRNSTGNIIGFGG
-210 RVFNKQDG
+210 RIFNQQDG

-240 ESKKNINQE
+240 ESKKSISQE
-249 DNVLIVEGYTDV
+249 DKVLIVEGYTDV

-284 FKKIIRYTKNI
+284 FKKIVRYTNNI
-295 IFCFD
+295 TFCFD
-300 GDSAGKSA
+300 GDVAGKSA

-317 PELKDDVQL
+317 PELKDGVQL
-326 SLIFLPEGTDPD
+326 SLIFLPEGSDPD
-338 TFVKQKKDEFLTS
+338 TFVKEEKDEFLNL
-351 IENAIPMSQFIIQ
+351 INNAMPLSQFIIQ
-364 SLRTDLDISSVE
+364 SLKSNLDINSVE
-376 GRTAFLLN
+376 GRTAFLIN
-384 AKKIIDQ
+384 AKKIIDE
-391 MPEITYTN
+391 MPDITYTT
-399 ILKEE
+399 ILKKE
-404 FEKIGGNTIN
+404 FENIGGNTIRKDIAPKVEAVN
-414 TLKKNNVSKSQNE
+414 
-427 EKESNI
+427 KESGI
-433 QADSFDIKELAL
+433 QKDHFDIKELTL
-445 VNILLEYPNLLDD
+445 INILLEYPSLLEDR
-458 DTYARYITNNELT
+458 TYAKYITNSVLKD
-471 NIYDSAVKEK
+471 IYESALKEK
-481 SINPN
+481 KINQN

-491 IVNRF
+491 IINRYTDD
-496 EGSHIIHNIMTM
+496 HIIHKIMTM
-508 KSNEKSEDS
+508 ESNEKSEDS

-525 TSQLEKNSNEKTYFD
+525 ASQLEKNSNEDIYFD

-546 NGDNLSDDEREF
+546 NGDKLSDDERQF

>member
-25 KVTLS
+25 KVALS
-30 KNGTNYKGLC
+30 KNGANYKGLC

-104 DKTYNL
+104 DTTYNL

-119 FYRKTLKVSK
+119 FYNKTLKSNN
-129 DANDYLSKRDISE
+129 DANAYLSKRDI
-142 NMIEIF
+142 NQTMIETF
-148 QIGLARDRWDDLTKM
+148 QIGLANDSWDDLTKI
-163 FAKEKLVD
+163 FTKDKVIE
-171 NALEAGLLIKANN
+171 NALEAGLLIKSNN
-184 KVYDRFRNRIMFP
+184 KIYDRFRNRIMFP
-197 IRNSTGNIVGFGG
+197 IRNSTGNIIGFGG
-210 RVFNKQDG
+210 RIFNQQDG

-240 ESKKNINQE
+240 ESKKSISQE
-249 DNVLIVEGYTDV
+249 DKVLIVEGYTDV

-284 FKKIIRYTKNI
+284 FKKIIRYTNNI
-295 IFCFD
+295 TFCFD
-300 GDSAGKSA
+300 GDVAGKSA

-317 PELKDDVQL
+317 PELKDGVQL
-326 SLIFLPEGTDPD
+326 SLIFLPEGSDPD
-338 TFVKQKKDEFLTS
+338 TFVKEEKDEFLNL
-351 IENAIPMSQFIIQ
+351 INNAMPLSQFIIQ
-364 SLRTDLDISSVE
+364 SLKSNLDINSVE
-376 GRTAFLLN
+376 GRTAFLIN
-384 AKKIIDQ
+384 AKKIIDE
-391 MPEITYTN
+391 MPDITYTT
-399 ILKEE
+399 ILKKE
-404 FEKIGGNTIN
+404 FENIGGNTIRKDIAPKVEAVN
-414 TLKKNNVSKSQNE
+414 
-427 EKESNI
+427 KESSI
-433 QADSFDIKELAL
+433 QKDHFDIKELTL
-445 VNILLEYPNLLDD
+445 INILLEYPSLLEDR
-458 DTYARYITNNELT
+458 TYAKYITNSVLKD
-471 NIYDSAVKEK
+471 IYESALKEK
-481 SINPN
+481 KINQN

-491 IVNRF
+491 IINRYTDD
-496 EGSHIIHNIMTM
+496 HIIHKIMTM
-508 KSNEKSEDS
+508 ESNEKSEDS

-525 TSQLEKNSNEKTYFD
+525 ASQLEKNSNEDIYFD

-546 NGDNLSDDEREF
+546 NGDRLSDDERQF

>member
-25 KVTLS
+25 KVALS
-30 KNGTNYKGLC
+30 KNGANYKGLC

-104 DKTYNL
+104 DTTYNL

-119 FYRKTLKVSK
+119 FYNKTLKSNN
-129 DANDYLSKRDISE
+129 DANAYLSKRDI
-142 NMIEIF
+142 NQTMIETF
-148 QIGLARDRWDDLTKM
+148 QIGLANDSWDDLTKI
-163 FAKEKLVD
+163 FTKDKVIE
-171 NALEAGLLIKANN
+171 NALEAGLLIKSNN
-184 KVYDRFRNRIMFP
+184 KIYDRFRNRIMFP
-197 IRNSTGNIVGFGG
+197 IRNSTGNIIGFGG
-210 RVFNKQDG
+210 RIFNQQDG

-240 ESKKNINQE
+240 ESKKSISQE
-249 DNVLIVEGYTDV
+249 DKVLIVEGYTDV

-284 FKKIIRYTKNI
+284 FKKIIRYTNNI
-295 IFCFD
+295 TFCFD
-300 GDSAGKSA
+300 GDVAGKSA

-317 PELKDDVQL
+317 PELKDGVQL

-338 TFVKQKKDEFLTS
+338 TFVKEEKDEFLNL
-351 IENAIPMSQFIIQ
+351 INNAMPLSQFIIQ
-364 SLRTDLDISSVE
+364 SLKSNLDINSVE
-376 GRTAFLLN
+376 GRTAFLIN
-384 AKKIIDQ
+384 AKKIIDE
-391 MPEITYTN
+391 MPDITYTT
-399 ILKEE
+399 ILKKE
-404 FEKIGGNTIN
+404 FENIGGNTIRKDIAPKVEAVN
-414 TLKKNNVSKSQNE
+414 
-427 EKESNI
+427 KESSI
-433 QADSFDIKELAL
+433 KKDHFDIKELTL
-445 VNILLEYPNLLDD
+445 INILLEYPSLLEDR
-458 DTYARYITNNELT
+458 TYAKYINNSVLKD
-471 NIYDSAVKEK
+471 IYESALKEK
-481 SINPN
+481 KMNQN

-491 IVNRF
+491 IINRYTDD
-496 EGSHIIHNIMTM
+496 HIIHKIMTM
-508 KSNEKSEDS
+508 ESNEKSEDS

-525 TSQLEKNSNEKTYFD
+525 ASQLEKNSNEDIYFD

-546 NGDNLSDDEREF
+546 NGDKLSDDERQF

>member
-25 KVTLS
+25 KVALS
-30 KNGTNYKGLC
+30 KNGANYKGLC

-82 IEALSKLAQAANIEM
+82 IEALSKLAQAANIDM

-104 DKTYNL
+104 DTTYNL

-119 FYRKTLKVSK
+119 FYNKTLKSNN
-129 DANDYLSKRDISE
+129 DANAYLSKRDI
-142 NMIEIF
+142 NQTMIETF
-148 QIGLARDRWDDLTKM
+148 QIGLANDSWDDLTKI
-163 FAKEKLVD
+163 FTKDKVIE
-171 NALEAGLLIKANN
+171 NALEAGLLIKSNN
-184 KVYDRFRNRIMFP
+184 KIYDRFRNRIMFP
-197 IRNSTGNIVGFGG
+197 IRNSTGNIIGFGG
-210 RVFNKQDG
+210 RIFNQQDG

-240 ESKKNINQE
+240 ESKKSISQE
-249 DNVLIVEGYTDV
+249 DKVLIVEGYTDV

-284 FKKIIRYTKNI
+284 FKKIIRYTNNI
-295 IFCFD
+295 TFCFD
-300 GDSAGKSA
+300 GDVAGKSA

-317 PELKDDVQL
+317 PELKDGVQL
-326 SLIFLPEGTDPD
+326 SLIFLPEGSDPD
-338 TFVKQKKDEFLTS
+338 TFVKEEKDEFLNL
-351 IENAIPMSQFIIQ
+351 INNAMPLSQFIIQ
-364 SLRTDLDISSVE
+364 SLKSNLDINSVE
-376 GRTAFLLN
+376 GRTAFLIN
-384 AKKIIDQ
+384 AKKIIDE
-391 MPEITYTN
+391 MPDITYTT
-399 ILKEE
+399 ILKKE
-404 FEKIGGNTIN
+404 FENIGGNTIRKDIAPKVEAVN
-414 TLKKNNVSKSQNE
+414 
-427 EKESNI
+427 KESSI
-433 QADSFDIKELAL
+433 QKDHFDIKELTL
-445 VNILLEYPNLLDD
+445 INILLEYPSLLEDR
-458 DTYARYITNNELT
+458 TYAKYITNSVLID
-471 NIYDSAVKEK
+471 IYESALKEK
-481 SINPN
+481 KMNQN

-491 IVNRF
+491 IINRYTDD
-496 EGSHIIHNIMTM
+496 HIIHKIMTM
-508 KSNEKSEDS
+508 ESNEKSEDS

-525 TSQLEKNSNEKTYFD
+525 ASQLEKNSNEDIYFD

-546 NGDNLSDDEREF
+546 NGDKLSDDERQF

>member
-25 KVTLS
+25 KVALS

-82 IEALSKLAQAANIEM
+82 IEALSRLAQAANIEM

-104 DKTYNL
+104 DTTYNL

-119 FYRKTLKVSK
+119 FYNKTLKSNN
-129 DANDYLSKRDISE
+129 DANAYLSKRDI
-142 NMIEIF
+142 NQTMIETF
-148 QIGLARDRWDDLTKM
+148 QIGLANDSWDDLTKI
-163 FAKEKLVD
+163 FTKDKVIE
-171 NALEAGLLIKANN
+171 NALEAGLLIKSNN
-184 KVYDRFRNRIMFP
+184 KIYDRFRNRIMFP
-197 IRNSTGNIVGFGG
+197 IRNSTGNIIGFGG
-210 RVFNKQDG
+210 RIFNQQDG

-240 ESKKNINQE
+240 ESKKSISQE
-249 DNVLIVEGYTDV
+249 DKVLIVEGYTDV

-284 FKKIIRYTKNI
+284 FKKIIRYTNNI
-295 IFCFD
+295 TFCFD
-300 GDSAGKSA
+300 GDVAGKSA

-317 PELKDDVQL
+317 PELKDGVQL

-338 TFVKQKKDEFLTS
+338 TFVKEEKDEFLNL
-351 IENAIPMSQFIIQ
+351 INNAMPLSQFIIQ
-364 SLRTDLDISSVE
+364 SLKSKLDINSVE
-376 GRTAFLLN
+376 GRTAFLIN
-384 AKKIIDQ
+384 AKKIIDE
-391 MPEITYTN
+391 MPDITYTT
-399 ILKEE
+399 ILKKE
-404 FEKIGGNTIN
+404 FENIGGNTIRKDIAPKVEAVN
-414 TLKKNNVSKSQNE
+414 
-427 EKESNI
+427 KESSI
-433 QADSFDIKELAL
+433 QKDHFDIKELTL
-445 VNILLEYPNLLDD
+445 INILLEYPSLLEDS
-458 DTYARYITNNELT
+458 TYAKYITNSVLID
-471 NIYDSAVKEK
+471 IYESALKEK
-481 SINPN
+481 KMNQN

-491 IVNRF
+491 IINRYTDD
-496 EGSHIIHNIMTM
+496 HIIHKIMTM
-508 KSNEKSEDS
+508 ESNEKSEDS

-525 TSQLEKNSNEKTYFD
+525 ASQLEKNSNEDIYFD

-546 NGDNLSDDEREF
+546 NGDKLSDDERQF